1 MHCLRRVDA
10 VTDRRTGVR
19 PAPLGEMRIAE
30 RWDCINYQLDKNS

>member
-19 PAPLGEMRIAE
+19 PAPIGEMKIAE
-30 RWDCINYQLDKNS
+30 KMGLH